1 LDEHSRA
8 VWRALRRRALHA
20 DNLASRLGLPIMS
33 VHQALTQLL
42 ILGFAVERVPGRF
55 ARHPDAAR

>member
-1 LDEHSRA
+1 M
-8 VWRALRRRALHA
+8 WRALRRRALHA